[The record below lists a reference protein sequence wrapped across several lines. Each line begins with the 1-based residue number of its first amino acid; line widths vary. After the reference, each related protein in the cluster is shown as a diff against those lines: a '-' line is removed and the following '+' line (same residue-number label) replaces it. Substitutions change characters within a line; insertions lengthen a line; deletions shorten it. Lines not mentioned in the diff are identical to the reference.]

1 MARPRNGSGTLIRE
15 LNRAAILAFVWQ
27 RGPIARV
34 EIAKALALSPATVTV
49 LTRDLV
55 QEGLVREVA
64 QAPSTGGRPGIL
76 LGLVAEA
83 AHALGV
89 KISSHGLTA
98 VRVSLDGEPIQF
110 ADRPFDAAAP
120 DAVDRLVDE
129 LTSLAASGGGQSRLL
144 GIGLG
149 VPGTVDPRGG
159 GIIESPILGWRALP
173 LAARIQERLR
183 LPVLV
188 DNDVNTLAVSER
200 LYGRGRAAEHSITV
214 TIGLGVGLGIIIG
227 GELYRGGL
235 GGAGEFGHVRVLDDG
250 PSCYCGGRGCLEALV
265 SDAALTAAARRAG
278 ILDEGDGVDRL
289 RELADGGSEE
299 AREIYAVAGRILGRA
314 VAGLVNVLS
323 PQLVLISGEGTQAWA
338 HLEAAFEDAL
348 RTDVFA
354 PLAGVPVEMD
364 PWDDAKWARGA
375 AALVLRATF
384 AAPLYERQIEDS
396 VRARLGATGSRS
408 DARGAVPASIGLQ
421 ATDA

>member
-1 MARPRNGSGTLIRE
+1 MARPRNGSGALIRE
-15 LNRAAILAFVWQ
+15 LNRSAILAFIWQ

-34 EIAKALALSPATVTV
+34 KIAKALVLSPATVTV

-76 LGLVAEA
+76 LGLVAEV

-89 KISSHGLTA
+89 KISSHRLTA

-110 ADRPFDAAAP
+110 ADRPFDASAP

-129 LTSLAASGGGQSRLL
+129 LALLANSGGRQSRLL

-149 VPGTVDPRGG
+149 VPGTVDPRHGG
-159 GIIESPILGWRALP
+159 TVESPILGWRALP
-173 LAARIQERLR
+173 LAARVQDQLQ
-183 LPVLV
+183 LPVMV

-200 LYGRGRAAEHSITV
+200 LYGRGRAAENSITV

-227 GELYRGGL
+227 GELYRGAL
-235 GGAGEFGHVRVLDDG
+235 GGAGEFGHVRVLENG
-250 PSCYCGGRGCLEALV
+250 PSCYCGGRGCLETLV
-265 SDAALTAAARRAG
+265 SDAAVTAAGHEIG

-289 RELADGGSEE
+289 RELADGGSRE
-299 AREIYAVAGRILGRA
+299 AREIYARAGRTLGRA

-323 PQLVLISGEGTQAWA
+323 PQLVLVSGEGTQAWP
-338 HLEAAFEDAL
+338 HLEAAFEEAFRADL
-348 RTDVFA
+348 FP
-354 PLAGVPVEMD
+354 PLAGVTVEVD

-384 AAPLYERQIEDS
+384 SPPLYAHQPDDA
-396 VRARLGATGSRS
+396 VRARLTTVDGA
-408 DARGAVPASIGLQ
+408 A
-421 ATDA
+421 